1 MQPPNRAAGGHNR
14 VSGLGV
20 SDASLHIIRDM
31 ILLALDATE
40 NPAMTERNRIEAR
53 AALAEAL
60 DAMEGR
66 A

>member
-1 MQPPNRAAGGHNR
+1 MELKERLGANDT
-14 VSGLGV
+14 GL
-20 SDASLHIIRDM
+20 SDASAHVVRDM
-31 ILLALDATE
+31 ILIALDATE
-40 NPAMTERNRIEAR
+40 SPAMTERNRIEAR

>member
-1 MQPPNRAAGGHNR
+1 MELKERLGANDI
-14 VSGLGV
+14 GLA
-20 SDASLHIIRDM
+20 DASLHVIRDM

-40 NPAMTERNRIEAR
+40 APNLSEQNRIEAR

>member
-1 MQPPNRAAGGHNR
+1 MNAISANDT
-14 VSGLGV
+14 GLPA
-20 SDASLHIIRDM
+20 ASLHVIRDM

-40 NPAMTERNRIEAR
+40 AENLPEQNRQEAR

-60 DAMEGR
+60 DVMDGGR

>member
-1 MQPPNRAAGGHNR
+1 MELKKRLGAPDT
-14 VSGLGV
+14 GL
-20 SDASLHIIRDM
+20 SNASAHVVRDM

-40 NPAMTERNRIEAR
+40 SPAMTERNRIEAR